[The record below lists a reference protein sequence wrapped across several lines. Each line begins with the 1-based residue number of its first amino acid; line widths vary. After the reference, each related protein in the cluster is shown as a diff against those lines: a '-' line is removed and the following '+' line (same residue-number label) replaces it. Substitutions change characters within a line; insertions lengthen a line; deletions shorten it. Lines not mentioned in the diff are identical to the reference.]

1 MSSVDRVSRSGAVM
15 RLGKGL
21 ILLACCGTWYLV
33 ARGLTSRTDRIIQ
46 ELSDSSNQVSSAA
59 EQVSTTSQQ
68 LALESKEQAASNEAV
83 TSALSE
89 MDSVA

>member
-1 MSSVDRVSRSGAVM
+1 MSSVDRVSRRVM
-15 RLGKGL
+15 RLGMGLL